1 MNETMTNQE
10 LPLAGIKVVEFSHMV
25 MGPSAGL
32 LLADLGADVIKVEPP
47 AGDNTRR
54 LRGSGAGYFSMYN
67 RNKRSVCIDVKSD
80 RGKDIARRLISKAD
94 VFIENFRHGAMDKA
108 GFGYDELV
116 RDNPGLLYL
125 SARGFLSGP
134 YEQRTALDE
143 VAQMMGGLAYMTG
156 PPGQPLRAGASVI
169 DVVGG
174 MFGVIGILSALEM
187 RRHTGRGRHI
197 DSALFESTAFLVGQH
212 MAQHAVTG
220 EPAPPMPMRQ
230 SAWAIYDIFQ
240 CKDGKQ
246 VFVAVVSDTQWRKFC
261 ADFAL
266 DEFARDETLANNNSR
281 VKRRDQ
287 IMPQVRSLFLG
298 FNSEELMAR
307 LEQCGLPYAPVSRPE
322 DLFADPHL
330 LASGGLL
337 DITTPE
343 GQATRLPAVPVQL
356 DGKRPG
362 VRRDVPKQGEHT
374 REVMQELGLAA
385 ADIDA
390 LIDDRVLCVQT

>member
-1 MNETMTNQE
+1 MTDQE
-10 LPLAGIKVVEFSHMV
+10 LPLAGIRVVEFSHMV

-32 LLADLGADVIKVEPP
+32 LLADLGADVIKVEPLG
-47 AGDNTRR
+47 GDNTRR

-67 RNKRSVCIDVKSD
+67 RNKRSVCIDLKSD
-80 RGKDIARRLISKAD
+80 QGREIARRLIRNAD
-94 VFIENFRHGAMDKA
+94 VFIENFRPGAMDQA
-108 GFGYDELV
+108 GYGYDELSN
-116 RDNPGLLYL
+116 DNPGLLYY

-187 RRHTGRGRHI
+187 RRRNGRGQRI

-212 MAQHAVTG
+212 MAQYAVTG
-220 EPAPPMPMRQ
+220 EPAPPMPVRI
-230 SAWAIYDIFQ
+230 SAWAIYDIFN

-246 VFVAVVSDTQWRKFC
+246 VFVAVVSDTQWKKFC
-261 ADFAL
+261 DYFSL
-266 DEFARDETLANNNSR
+266 DEFARDETLANNTGR
-281 VKRRDQ
+281 VGRRDT
-287 IMPQVRSLFLG
+287 IIPRVRSLFLG
-298 FNSEELMAR
+298 FSAEELMQR
-307 LEQCGLPYAPVSRPE
+307 LDRCGLPYAPISRPE
-322 DLFADPHL
+322 DLFDDPHL

-337 DITTPE
+337 DVTTPE
-343 GQATRLPAVPVQL
+343 GRRTSLPALPVQM
-356 DGKRPG
+356 DGKRLG
-362 VRRDVPKQGEHT
+362 LRRDVPQQGEHT
-374 REVMQELGLAA
+374 RDVLQELGFTD

-390 LIDDRVLCVQT
+390 LIDTRVVAAGYK